1 MKLMVDQQGV
11 TIAGDNFQLT
21 TAGAQ
26 AESSVLAPDDVVFG
40 VAESAQMEAI
50 ISELEAMTKRSYG
63 QFCGISRAL
72 EAIGERWALLIIRD
86 LLVAPKSIVGLQAGL
101 PRIPADILA
110 ARLRDFE
117 RVSIVRRQPAAVGEP
132 VVYELTEYGQ
142 QLEEPILQLG
152 RWGAQM
158 LGNPR
163 PEEII
168 TTDSMVMAL
177 RGTFHPAAARGVR
190 ATYEL
195 RVGDVVV
202 HAQVDDGEVR
212 AAAGPFPGADLILAP
227 GMWLRGLLAGEVDPD
242 DVIADGLFELVG
254 DTALLRPF
262 TEIFYIDGEQ
272 QV

>member
-26 AESSVLAPDDVVFG
+26 AEADVFAPDDVVFG

-63 QFCGISRAL
+63 QFCGVSRAL
-72 EAIGERWALLIIRD
+72 EAVGERWALLIIRD
-86 LLVAPKSIVGLQAGL
+86 LLVAPKNIVDLQAGL
-101 PRIPADILA
+101 PRIPTDILA

-117 RVSIVRRQPAAVGEP
+117 RVNVVRRQSAEAGTLP
-132 VVYELTEYGQ
+132 VYELTKYGL
-142 QLEEPILQLG
+142 QLDEIILQLG

-163 PEEII
+163 PEEIV
-168 TTDSMVMAL
+168 TTDSMVIAL
-177 RGTFHPAAARGVR
+177 RGIFHPAAAEGVH

-195 RVGDVVV
+195 RLGDGVL
-202 HAQVDDGEVR
+202 HAQVNDGEARVGE
-212 AAAGPFPGADLILAP
+212 GPFPGADLILEP
-227 GMWLRGLLAGEVDPD
+227 GMFLHGLVTGEVDPD
-242 DVIADGLFELVG
+242 QALADAAFEVVG
-254 DTALLRPF
+254 DTTLLRPF
-262 TEIFYIDGEQ
+262 TEIFHIDGEQ
-272 QV
+272 QI

>member
-26 AESSVLAPDDVVFG
+26 AEADVLAPDDVVFG

-63 QFCGISRAL
+63 QFCGVSRAL
-72 EAIGERWALLIIRD
+72 EAVGERWALLIIRD
-86 LLVAPKSIVGLQAGL
+86 LLVAPKNIVDLQAGL
-101 PRIPADILA
+101 PRIPTDILA

-117 RVSIVRRQPAAVGEP
+117 RVNVVRRQSAEAGTLP
-132 VVYELTEYGQ
+132 VYELTEYGL
-142 QLEEPILQLG
+142 QLDEIILQLG

-163 PEEII
+163 PEEIV
-168 TTDSMVMAL
+168 TTDSMVIAL
-177 RGTFHPAAARGVR
+177 RGIFHPAAAEGVH

-195 RVGDVVV
+195 RLGDVVL
-202 HAQVDDGEVR
+202 HAQVNDGEAHVGE
-212 AAAGPFPGADLILAP
+212 GPFPGADLILEP
-227 GMWLRGLLAGEVDPD
+227 GMFLHGLLTGEVDPD
-242 DVIADGLFELVG
+242 QALADAAFEVVG
-254 DTALLRPF
+254 DTSLLRPF
-262 TEIFYIDGEQ
+262 TEIFHIDGEQ
-272 QV
+272 QL